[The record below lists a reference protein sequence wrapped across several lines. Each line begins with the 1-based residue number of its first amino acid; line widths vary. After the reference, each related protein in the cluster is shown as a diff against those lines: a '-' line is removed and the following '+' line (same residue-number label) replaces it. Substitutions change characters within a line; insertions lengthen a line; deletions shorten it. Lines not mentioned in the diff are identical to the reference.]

1 MKQVSFTPL
10 FILLLSAVFLASCS
24 QTGSNTIS
32 TTSSTENSTSIAS
45 SRLSKT
51 TSYRTD
57 HGKHSVNVTFDIST
71 TSDGT
76 ITGIKANMNSG
87 DHESA
92 EYIAR
97 FNNAATKKIIG
108 QKISSLSLSTV
119 GGASDTTDAFL
130 SVTSSL

>member
-1 MKQVSFTPL
+1 
-10 FILLLSAVFLASCS
+10 
-24 QTGSNTIS
+24 
-32 TTSSTENSTSIAS
+32 
-45 SRLSKT
+45 
-51 TSYRTD
+51 
-57 HGKHSVNVTFDIST
+57 
-71 TSDGT
+71 
-76 ITGIKANMNSG
+76 MNSG